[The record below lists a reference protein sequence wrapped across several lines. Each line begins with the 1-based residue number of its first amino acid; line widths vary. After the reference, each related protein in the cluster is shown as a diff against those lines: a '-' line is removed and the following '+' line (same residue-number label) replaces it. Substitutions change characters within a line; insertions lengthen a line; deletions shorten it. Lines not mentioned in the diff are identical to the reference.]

1 MKHLIALA
9 FFMLFAGISALAQP
23 KMQFDQTTVE
33 LGTLLWHSPR
43 TATFTVTNKGTA
55 DLIIKD
61 VHPDC
66 GCTLVNWTR
75 TPIGPG
81 STGTIEATYD
91 AEMLGHFT
99 KGLAVYTNLDSI
111 PHYLSI
117 MGQVS
122 MTQTEPSVE
131 FPFKIGDYFLSTD
144 NVEFDDVNRG
154 EQPVFALQ
162 IFNSGKKTY
171 RPELMHLPK
180 YLTAVADPDVIRPG
194 RMGRMLITL
203 NSDELPAMGLT
214 QTSIYLSRFMG
225 DRVSKETEINV
236 SATLLP
242 EFKEM
247 TSGHGAHPV
256 AEIDSTH
263 ITLGPLDKKNKASG
277 ELVLRNTGNAPLI
290 ISALQVYNPGIS
302 VSLNKQKIKPGDD
315 QKLKISINANSSYFK
330 GRRRILL
337 ITNDPKNAK
346 MVIDVTVKPSEPQK

>member
-122 MTQTEPSVE
+122 MTQAEPSVE

-162 IFNSGKKTY
+162 IFNSGKKLTVRNSCTY
-171 RPELMHLPK
+171 LN
-180 YLTAVADPDVIRPG
+180 
-194 RMGRMLITL
+194 TL
-203 NSDELPAMGLT
+203 RLWPT
-214 QTSIYLSRFMG
+214 PT
-225 DRVSKETEINV
+225 
-236 SATLLP
+236 
-242 EFKEM
+242 
-247 TSGHGAHPV
+247 
-256 AEIDSTH
+256 
-263 ITLGPLDKKNKASG
+263 
-277 ELVLRNTGNAPLI
+277 
-290 ISALQVYNPGIS
+290 
-302 VSLNKQKIKPGDD
+302 
-315 QKLKISINANSSYFK
+315 
-330 GRRRILL
+330 
-337 ITNDPKNAK
+337 
-346 MVIDVTVKPSEPQK
+346 